1 MKKYLK
7 FEYFFIVIIVA
18 WVPLNRFIFEADG
31 AARSITVLTIFL
43 ITYLSLKKEFLKIAI
58 NKPLIIWGIWVLYA
72 FFNTLYKGW
81 EDELPVYSFFTLLF
95 VPYVLM
101 VLIVFLCK
109 KNYHELLN
117 VLIFGFYL
125 SLIIIVLFNRNSFED
140 NRYGGDM
147 NSNTVGLMSLVL
159 TMFVYLKYFFKRISF
174 SFFLVMVIMPLTL
187 LILSG
192 SKTAFGGLILLYLS
206 HLIVNR
212 SKSTIKNIIRSL
224 AGIILLIIPF
234 NYLLNSTELG
244 ERISKTTEAGEELG
258 IDTGNEFL
266 NKFGDRGLYYYFG
279 WKVFEK
285 NPVTGIG
292 LNNYKS
298 YMDEEYSLHTEYM
311 IQLAELG
318 LIGFFLFLSFYFFI
332 FKSILRLR
340 KIKIKRKNIEM
351 NLALLIILLVIIT
364 TTRMFVIWY
373 LYTIVGVV
381 IGFVYNQNNK
391 SDKMNSIVG
400 NVSKMTNDDIIVIK
414 RRQ

>member
-1 MKKYLK
+1 M
-7 FEYFFIVIIVA
+7 A

-234 NYLLNSTELG
+234 NYLINSTELG